1 MGIYRIID
9 LNVKLDGCERTM
21 KNAEPYLI
29 KDYDGSYD
37 FEVKRDTEAAVKDLY
52 EKWRG
57 YRDIAD
63 FIYESRQF
71 HTKILDYDAMMLHAS
86 AVVADGEAYLFSAPS
101 GTGKSTHTKLWL
113 DKLGD
118 RAYILNDDKPVIRIM
133 GDEIYAYGTPWCGS
147 SNIGVNRKAPL
158 KAICFLERAETNWI
172 KQMPLS
178 DGMPIILNMFYQT
191 FRQLDKYDCMQ
202 PISRAN
208 ASKYLDIIGKV
219 ISKVPV
225 FQMGCTPDPA
235 AADMAYEAMSK
246 AEL

>member
-147 SNIGVNRKAPL
+147 SNIGANRKAPL

-202 PISRAN
+202 PISREN

>member
-1 MGIYRIID
+1 
-9 LNVKLDGCERTM
+9 
-21 KNAEPYLI
+21 
-29 KDYDGSYD
+29 
-37 FEVKRDTEAAVKDLY
+37 
-52 EKWRG
+52 
-57 YRDIAD
+57 
-63 FIYESRQF
+63 
-71 HTKILDYDAMMLHAS
+71 
-86 AVVADGEAYLFSAPS
+86 
-101 GTGKSTHTKLWL
+101 
-113 DKLGD
+113 
-118 RAYILNDDKPVIRIM
+118 M
-133 GDEIYAYGTPWCGS
+133 GDGIYAYGTPWCGS

-158 KAICFLERAETNWI
+158 KAICFLERADTNWI

-202 PISRAN
+202 PISREN

>member
-29 KDYDGSYD
+29 KDYDGDYD

-101 GTGKSTHTKLWL
+101 
-113 DKLGD
+113 
-118 RAYILNDDKPVIRIM
+118 
-133 GDEIYAYGTPWCGS
+133 
-147 SNIGVNRKAPL
+147 
-158 KAICFLERAETNWI
+158 
-172 KQMPLS
+172 
-178 DGMPIILNMFYQT
+178 
-191 FRQLDKYDCMQ
+191 
-202 PISRAN
+202 
-208 ASKYLDIIGKV
+208 
-219 ISKVPV
+219 
-225 FQMGCTPDPA
+225 
-235 AADMAYEAMSK
+235 
-246 AEL
+246 